1 MVIYQLQDE
10 LSVLAR
16 DKSNATLLDYFG
28 AEFQKV
34 VVPVFEEIM
43 SKLQGLESTKHVETI
58 GGGDRGF
65 GGGLLGNT
73 PTSPVVSNPLQ
84 DLETWV
90 KNELE
95 NMATKI
101 EFK

>member
-58 GGGDRGF
+58 GGGDRG
-65 GGGLLGNT
+65 LEE
-73 PTSPVVSNPLQ
+73 VSWETHPHLQ
-84 DLETWV
+84 
-90 KNELE
+90 
-95 NMATKI
+95 
-101 EFK
+101 

>member
-28 AEFQKV
+28 AEFQKE
-34 VVPVFEEIM
+34 VVPVFEEVM
-43 SKLQGLESTKHVETI
+43 SKLQGLESTRHVETI

-65 GGGLLGNT
+65 G
-73 PTSPVVSNPLQ
+73 
-84 DLETWV
+84 
-90 KNELE
+90 
-95 NMATKI
+95 
-101 EFK
+101 